1 MEVVM
6 IGNLRKTIFSGG
18 KRLMMW
24 GMAAVVLLASVF
36 PMLGCADTEKEHPI
50 EPGKKETTVFVASD
64 LHLFSDNL
72 LSSENEVYVKESFS
86 SDGRIQEYDYELV
99 RALIGEVNEQKA
111 DYLILTGDLAFNG
124 EKDSHLELAK
134 LLGEA
139 KETKILVIPGNHDM
153 YSLNCVSAKGD
164 KTEPT
169 ESIDSE
175 EFREIYADFGYT
187 GAYSYDEHSLSYIY
201 EMSDNTWAVMLDTS
215 QSEYNEEYGYNVVSG
230 YVEAPTML
238 WLEENLRY
246 AEEKGIS
253 VVSFSHHNLL
263 VHNELFAANYTIYN
277 NAALLELYAKY
288 GVKLNFSGH
297 LHIQS
302 IKSENVSGFDIYDV
316 SANSL
321 IDYGNRYGRLDIYD
335 NCYSYESRS
344 LSVKEADS
352 LRDYSFGVFCD
363 KYYSKTVRQYQVAMG
378 DEKGEK
384 ATRLL
389 SEINSHY
396 FDGSYEEIHELI
408 KSNKRLI
415 KLIKKNTR
423 SYDTSYVRTIIEVPK
438 EDQHSLLIER

>member
-1 MEVVM
+1 MEVIM
-6 IGNLRKTIFSGG
+6 KRNLRSGSLSGQRKIMSVALAGAVLFVPIFS
-18 KRLMMW
+18 L
-24 GMAAVVLLASVF
+24 
-36 PMLGCADTEKEHPI
+36 LGCSAAEKAPLI
-50 EPGKKETTVFVASD
+50 EPCTKETTVFIASD
-64 LHLFSDNL
+64 LHLFSENL
-72 LSSENEVYVKESFS
+72 LSPENEVYVKEAFS

-99 RALIGEVNEQKA
+99 RALIDEVNEQKA

-124 EKDSHLELAK
+124 ERDSHLELVK

-139 KETKILVIPGNHDM
+139 DKTKILVIPGNHDM
-153 YSLNCVSAKGD
+153 YSLNCVSAKND

-169 ESIDSE
+169 ASVSGE
-175 EFREIYADFGYT
+175 EFREIYSEFGYS

-201 EMSDNTWAVMLDTS
+201 EMSEDKWALMLDTS

-230 YVEAPTML
+230 YIEEPTML

-246 AEEKGIS
+246 AKEQGID

-263 VHNELFAANYTIYN
+263 VHNELFATNYTLFN
-277 NAALLELYAKY
+277 NTAVLELFSKY

-302 IKSENVSGFDIYDV
+302 IKSENVNGYDIYDV
-316 SANSL
+316 SSNSL
-321 IDYGNRYGRLDIYD
+321 LDYGNRYGRLDIYD

-344 LSVKEADS
+344 LSVKDAEN
-352 LRDYSFGVFCD
+352 LEEYSFGVFCD
-363 KYYSKTVRQYQVAMG
+363 KYYSKTVRQYQLSMG

-396 FDGSYEEIHELI
+396 FDGSYEEIHGLI
-408 KSNKRLI
+408 KSNKSLI

-423 SYDTSYVRTIIEVPK
+423 DYDTSYVRTILEVPK